1 MSARTRP
8 PLLLIAPDEDRVR
21 CLGLGEQLAGHW
33 CTGSFPG
40 VEVRSRRPQD
50 LDGCQAVIVV
60 EAAGAHHPPGM
71 LGALALEAE
80 ERHLPVVVLGDGTER
95 PVPMHAL
102 VRMPGDTPPAVLAPF
117 LCGLLERNR
126 RVLELAGERELDRRL
141 MGNVHEQ
148 IDLIDE
154 ELQSASIV
162 QREFLTGSMPSLGTV
177 SVSAMWRPS
186 SYVSGD
192 FYQAV
197 QLDDRHLGVLL
208 MDAAGHG
215 VGSAL
220 MTIAMARAFVPVTG
234 EGVVDPGRVLDV
246 LNRSLLQLPGGRHR
260 FATGVYVIV
269 DCEQGRLRYASAGH
283 PPPLRLGR
291 SALDPLDTT
300 DAGPALGIFD
310 DHDYQVMEDR
320 LEPGE
325 RLLVHTDGFEQAFAG
340 PGATVAELQG
350 QNANYLEVFRTLGEV
365 ERGEDLVGRL
375 EALVDRGRGSLRPPD
390 DLSLVCVTRG

>member
-1 MSARTRP
+1 MSARART
-8 PLLLIAPDEDRVR
+8 PLLLIAPDEDRAR
-21 CLGLGEQLAGHW
+21 CLGFGKQLAGHW

-40 VEVRSRRPQD
+40 REVGTRRPED
-50 LDGCQAVIVV
+50 LDGYEAVIVV
-60 EAAGAHHPPGM
+60 DAAGDHQPPGM
-71 LGALALEAE
+71 LGVLVRDAE
-80 ERHLPVVVLGDGTER
+80 ERHLPVVVLGDGTGL
-95 PVPMHAL
+95 PDPMHAL
-102 VRMPGDTPPAVLAPF
+102 VRMPADTPPAVLAPF

-126 RVLELAGERELDRRL
+126 RVLELACERELDRRL
-141 MGNVHEQ
+141 IGNVHKE

-162 QREFLTGSMPSLGTV
+162 QREFLTGAMPSLGTV

-220 MTIAMARAFVPVTG
+220 MTIAMARAFVPVTE
-234 EGVVDPGRVLDV
+234 EGIVDPGRVLDV
-246 LNRSLLQLPGGRHR
+246 LNGSLLQLPGGRHR

-269 DCEQGRLRYASAGH
+269 DCEHGRLRYASAGH

-291 SALDPLDTT
+291 SGLDPLDT
-300 DAGPALGIFD
+300 AEGGPALGIFD
-310 DHDYQVMEDR
+310 DHDYRVMEGR

-325 RLLVHTDGFEQAFAG
+325 RLLVHSDGFEQAFAA

-350 QNANYLEVFRTLGEV
+350 QNANYLEVVRTLGDV
-365 ERGEDLVGRL
+365 EHGDELVGRL

-390 DLSLVCVTRG
+390 DLSLVCVTRR

>member
-1 MSARTRP
+1 MSARARP
-8 PLLLIAPDEDRVR
+8 PLLLIAPDEERVR
-21 CLGLGEQLAGHW
+21 RLGIGERLAGHW
-33 CTGSFPG
+33 CTGRFPG
-40 VEVRSRRPQD
+40 LEVMTRGPRD
-50 LDGCQAVIVV
+50 LEGYEAVIVL
-60 EAAGAHHPPGM
+60 EAEGPHPPPAM
-71 LGALALEAE
+71 LGALAREAE
-80 ERHLPVVVLGDGTER
+80 ERHLPVVVLGGGNGLPE
-95 PVPMHAL
+95 PMHAL
-102 VRMPGDTPPAVLAPF
+102 TRMPADTPPEVLAPL
-117 LCGLLERNR
+117 LCGMLERNR
-126 RVLELAGERELDRRL
+126 RVLELAGERELDHRL
-141 MGNVHEQ
+141 MGNVHKE

-162 QREFLTGSMPSLGTV
+162 QREFLTGAMPSLGTV

-220 MTIAMARAFVPVTG
+220 MTIAMARAFVPVTD
-234 EGVVDPGRVLDV
+234 EGVADPGRVLDV

-269 DCEQGRLRYASAGH
+269 DCEHGRLRYASAGH

-291 SALDPLDTT
+291 SGLDPLDTT

-310 DHDYQVMEDR
+310 DHDYRVMEAG

-325 RLLVHTDGFEQAFAG
+325 RLLVHSDGFEQAFAG
-340 PGATVAELQG
+340 PGATVTELQG

-365 ERGEDLVGRL
+365 ERGEDLVDRL